1 MDKTKIALLTTLILG
16 LFIIV
21 GALIALIVNKKQ
33 KVVDFVVGLAFGI
46 ITMLIITDL
55 LPEIIE
61 SLSVKNIYIFIIFT
75 FLGFII
81 LKLLDNFIP
90 DHEEHK
96 MTNKELKDN
105 LVHIGIITSIALIL
119 HNIIEGMAIYSSIIT
134 ETELGIMIT
143 LGVGLHNIPLGMV
156 ISSTFYQTNQSISKT
171 YLTLGIV
178 SISTFV
184 GGLIMFFLDLTTIS
198 EFVLGILLSITLGM
212 LLFISFN
219 ELFPRI
225 KESHNKKSS
234 ILGILSGIV
243 ILLIASIL

>member
-1 MDKTKIALLTTLILG
+1 
-16 LFIIV
+16 
-21 GALIALIVNKKQ
+21 
-33 KVVDFVVGLAFGI
+33 
-46 ITMLIITDL
+46 
-55 LPEIIE
+55 
-61 SLSVKNIYIFIIFT
+61 
-75 FLGFII
+75 
-81 LKLLDNFIP
+81 
-90 DHEEHK
+90 

-225 KESHNKKSS
+225 KESHNKNHLYLVSYQE
-234 ILGILSGIV
+234 
-243 ILLIASIL
+243 